1 MRNYEN
7 NLLRIKE
14 KSIEIEEMKLT
25 YTLFRSLRKSSGRFV
40 YSLSVKLLSS
50 GTSESSFVYDI
61 TRTRSRADELFTI
74 ICEGTVTPCTL
85 SDILEDIL

>member
-40 YSLSVKLLSS
+40 YSLSVQLSS
-50 GTSESSFVYDI
+50 NGKSESSFVYDI